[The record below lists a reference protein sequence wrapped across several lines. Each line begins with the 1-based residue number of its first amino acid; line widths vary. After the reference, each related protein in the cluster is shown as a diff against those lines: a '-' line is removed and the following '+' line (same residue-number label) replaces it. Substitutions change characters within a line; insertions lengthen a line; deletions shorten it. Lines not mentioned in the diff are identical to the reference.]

1 MAKTWNP
8 SIHDP
13 RFEEFP
19 IPYLDNFVDGHRD
32 ELLLHSISIGG
43 QDVPVMYG
51 AVLLWSFQSVHLIN

>member
-8 SIHDP
+8 LIQDP

-19 IPYLDNFVDGHRD
+19 IAYLDNFVDGHRG
-32 ELLLHSISIGG
+32 ELLLRSIRGHDG
-43 QDVPVMYG
+43 PVMYG